1 MVTTLPDWLG
11 QLLFGYRHWTNNG
24 AAVND
29 SDTTNA
35 VPPLVATFNTNTGK
49 VDLSLAASAAVSVS
63 SLTIGPETWTTGP
76 IVLTTDGS
84 VASLI
89 PAALA
94 IPAAG
99 TLYYRATVEAKILS
113 YGHTIAASWTNWV
126 KWYRN
131 GSAAPTRLASALIA
145 KESAIGS
152 PPFVSLDGPGVSVSI
167 SGAADNGSGLIR
179 LTLSGT
185 QTLFSGISGTVSSVG
200 GVPNAAGTWGLIV
213 VDATHV
219 DLVGSTWS
227 GTYTSGGTII
237 FAGTVSQATVVG
249 NAAQIQASGILP
261 PTWVAGE
268 AVNFG
273 TIRYAA
279 ASGNTYLYTS
289 SGTTSA
295 SPTGTT
301 TGTDSGLTY
310 EFVAT
315 GQRCPITWQIT
326 GLQYSV
332 T

>member
-11 QLLFGYRHWTNNG
+11 QLLFGVRHVRQ
-24 AAVND
+24 AEVAVND
-29 SDTTNA
+29 SDTINVLA
-35 VPPLVATFNTNTGK
+35 PLTASFNTNTGH
-49 VDLSLAASAAVSVS
+49 VDVGLAGSAAVSVT
-63 SLTIGPETWTTGP
+63 SLTIGPETWTSGP

-89 PAALA
+89 PTALA

-113 YGHTIAASWTNWV
+113 YGHTVAASWTNWV

-152 PPFVSLDGPGVSVSI
+152 PPFVSIDGPGVSVSI

-200 GVPNAAGTWGLIV
+200 GVPNATGTWGLIV
-213 VDATHV
+213 VDTTHV
-219 DLVGSTWS
+219 DLVGSTWG
-227 GTYTSGGTII
+227 GTYTSGGTIT
-237 FAGTVSQATVVG
+237 FAGTVSQATAVG

-261 PTWVAGE
+261 PLWVAGE

-301 TGTDSGLTY
+301 TFTDSGLTG
-310 EFVAT
+310 EWVSA
-315 GQRCPITWQIT
+315 GQRCPVSWQ
-326 GLQYSV
+326 V
-332 T
+332 TDLRYATT